1 MVLLLHRGLHIFP
14 KGIKPLY
21 KFLSFRLKPYLCSKL
36 SIMRKERLIKGDMVY
51 IGEDK
56 TAHKLYDIAYSGNR
70 IITAQVYINGK
81 PEYKSCPFY
90 RYYRLPY

>member
-1 MVLLLHRGLHIFP
+1 
-14 KGIKPLY
+14 
-21 KFLSFRLKPYLCSKL
+21 
-36 SIMRKERLIKGDMVY
+36 MRKERLIKGDMVY